1 MKLKDNH
8 KLGLA
13 KVIKDLDSSFFYYDV
28 DGFKMHIK
36 SMSKIKD
43 DALKLWYACKSN
55 PASAIIDVSEYLST
69 NFAFPNTNP
78 KTNMSKSKINKMIV
92 DKGLMYFLNCIFE

>member
-13 KVIKDLDSSFFYYDV
+13 KVINDLDSSFFYYDV

-55 PASAIIDVSEYLST
+55 PASAIIDAISDTSFGVDISSSGELSQALGNGIPGSRILSTGPSKTKEYL
-69 NFAFPNTNP
+69 
-78 KTNMSKSKINKMIV
+78 
-92 DKGLMYFLNCIFE
+92 